1 MLADRVIRFIGDPAA
16 DRFDTLALEAFAH
29 QYASNPPYRAYCKI
43 RGVSPE
49 RVSRWEEIPVVHTD
63 AFKEHELACGT
74 PQATFLTTGTKYGQE
89 KRGRHLL
96 PRLDVYRASALAN
109 FSRHVVPEG
118 GKFRIFALAPSLAA
132 APHSSLAQM
141 LDWVVREFGSSVGY
155 YLEGGRLDTDKMRA
169 DLREASLERT
179 PVLILALTRALVV
192 LAHAWGWPDRAA
204 IGRNRVPLPPG
215 SRIMDTGGNKG
226 LERAVSRPE
235 IFAVAEE
242 LFGIDPFQVINE
254 YGMTEMCSQF
264 YDDTRACTVFENEAS
279 RRKIVPHWVR
289 TRVVDP
295 ATLEEVGEGGRGLL
309 VHFDLANVESVSAIL
324 TEDIGERR
332 GSGFEI
338 IGRVSAATP
347 RGCSLAIENG

>member
-1 MLADRVIRFIGDPAA
+1 VLADRIIRFIEDPAT
-16 DRFDTLALEAFAH
+16 DRFETLALEVFAH

-43 RGVSPE
+43 RGVLPE
-49 RVSRWEEIPVVHTD
+49 RVSRWDEIPVVHTD

-74 PQATFLTTGTKYGQE
+74 PQATFFTTGTKYGPE
-89 KRGRHLL
+89 KRGRHLV

-118 GKFRIFALAPSLAA
+118 GRFRIVALVPSLAA

-141 LDWVVREFGSSVGY
+141 LDWVVRDFGSSVGY
-155 YLEGGRLDTDKMRA
+155 YLEGGRPDTERLRA
-169 DLREASLERT
+169 DLLEASLGTT
-179 PVLILALTRALVV
+179 PVLILAITRALLVV
-192 LAHAWGWPDRAA
+192 AHAWGWPDRAA
-204 IGRNRVPLPPG
+204 VRRNRVLLPPG

-226 LERAVSRPE
+226 LERAVSRHE
-235 IFAVAEE
+235 IFAMAEE
-242 LFGIDPFQVINE
+242 LFGIGPLHVINE

-264 YDDTRACTVFENEAS
+264 YDDSRACGVFENEAS

-295 ATLEEVGEGGRGLL
+295 LTLDEVGEGGRGLL
-309 VHFDLANVESVSAIL
+309 LHFDLANVESVSAIL

-338 IGRVSAATP
+338 MGRVSAAPP
-347 RGCSLAIENG
+347 RGCSLAVESE